1 MTTIKWLPEATDDLR
16 RLHAFIEP
24 HSAEAAEKA
33 VLTII
38 EAAESLMAFPGKGK
52 PWEPDTNFREWGVS
66 FGAKGYLIRYRL
78 HGDQVVIVR
87 IWHGLEDRDAMT
99 PA

>member
-1 MTTIKWLPEATDDLR
+1 MTTIEWLPGAVDDLR

-24 HSAEAAEKA
+24 HSAEAAEQA
-33 VLTII
+33 VTTIV

-52 PWEPDTNFREWGVS
+52 PWEPDTNFREWGAT
-66 FGAKGYLIRYRL
+66 FGARGYVIRYRL
-78 HGDQVVIVR
+78 FGDRVIIVR
-87 IWHGLEDRDAMT
+87 IWHGLENREAAP